1 MKATA
6 TKLAGV
12 YLLEP
17 TVFGDSRGYFFESYN
32 QNKFKDDQHT
42 IELINF
48 IDKRIVALLKVAR
61 FIGRKIYSEESKY
74 FVGRMQNYFE
84 IWRSEYNPLKYSSV

>member
-1 MKATA
+1 MNPLVNLLR
-6 TKLAGV
+6 KLSDTLGDTNDL
-12 YLLEP
+12 YLLKEEII
-17 TVFGDSRGYFFESYN
+17 SN

-42 IELINF
+42 SELINF
-48 IDKRIVALLKVAR
+48 IDKRIVKLLKEAL